1 MEISCKVKT
10 GILEKKLNELNLEEM
25 TPTEMEKI
33 IREKIEVVL
42 IAKRPN
48 RGEVTEKTF
57 HLDLK
62 DNIGE
67 WVMNLD
73 NQYLIAIKTTKLEYE
88 RKLAVETD
96 EKQKEIYQ
104 AMMTREQKRIL
115 ATKNVLLDNLERGD
129 E

>member
-1 MEISCKVKT
+1 MEIKVKT
-10 GILEKKLNELNLEEM
+10 GILEKKLNELNLEDM

-62 DNIGE
+62 DDIGE
-67 WVMNLD
+67 
-73 NQYLIAIKTTKLEYE
+73 
-88 RKLAVETD
+88 
-96 EKQKEIYQ
+96 
-104 AMMTREQKRIL
+104 
-115 ATKNVLLDNLERGD
+115 
-129 E
+129 

>member
-1 MEISCKVKT
+1 MEISFKVKT

-33 IREKIEVVL
+33 IREKIEVVM

-62 DNIGE
+62 NME
-67 WVMNLD
+67 
-73 NQYLIAIKTTKLEYE
+73 E
-88 RKLAVETD
+88 
-96 EKQKEIYQ
+96 
-104 AMMTREQKRIL
+104 
-115 ATKNVLLDNLERGD
+115 
-129 E
+129 